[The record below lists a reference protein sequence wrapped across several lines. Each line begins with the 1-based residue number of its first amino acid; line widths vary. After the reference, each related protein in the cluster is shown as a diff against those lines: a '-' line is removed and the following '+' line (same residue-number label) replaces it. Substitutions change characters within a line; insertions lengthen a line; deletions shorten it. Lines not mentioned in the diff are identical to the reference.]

1 MSYVDDK
8 ESQARALVGKR
19 IEIPVHY
26 DAWMR
31 GARFG
36 TVVGLAWEHGS
47 GDKIIRA
54 IRVKMDHPQ
63 IRRLLKVWRMD
74 LDYVRTI

>member
-1 MSYVDDK
+1 MLNR
-8 ESQARALVGKR
+8 ESKGR

-36 TVVGLAWEHGS
+36 T
-47 GDKIIRA
+47 IIGFRFGKPHQSDYLL
-54 IRVKMDHPQ
+54 IQMDHPQ
-63 IRRLLKVWRMD
+63 IRKFLKLWEPDWEYARIVKESQNA
-74 LDYVRTI
+74 LS